1 MGRIR
6 LFRRRVFRVMYAFP
20 STSPS
25 PCMRTEHDSSNEMQI
40 DRCPRPSNSTYPL
53 LTVPAV
59 ANQRFLVGGKKYSSQ
74 IAVNA
79 LKRVP
84 ELKGRL
90 PKDGDEVEKS
100 ARFEDVE
107 EWNEK
112 LGLKLRSAE
121 ETFGDA
127 ARRILEL
134 ERELK

>member
-1 MGRIR
+1 MFFYS
-6 LFRRRVFRVMYAFP
+6 LFNGTYEVVPPTSFP
-20 STSPS
+20 AY
-25 PCMRTEHDSSNEMQI
+25 I
-40 DRCPRPSNSTYPL
+40 DVRDLARAHILS

-79 LKRVP
+79 LKLVP

-90 PKDGDEVEKS
+90 PKDGDEVEKI

-107 EWNEK
+107 EWNNK
-112 LGLKLRSAE
+112 LGLELRTAE

-134 ERELK
+134 ERVLGMEK